1 MSLRS
6 LNIPVIDFVGKRKF
20 AMIFSAVL
28 LVLSITS
35 IGFQGLKFGIDFTGG
50 TLIELGYENTADLED
65 IRSKLSEGDFKGTNV
80 QYFGSDTEVLIQ
92 LEPQEVSS
100 AKLSSSIIRMLG
112 DGIDIRRV
120 EFVGPKVGEE
130 LTNDGGLAMLY
141 ALIGILIYVAF
152 RFEYRFALGSIAALV
167 HDVII
172 TLGIFSILQ
181 IEFDLTVLAAILAVI
196 GYSLNDTIVV
206 FDRIRENFLST
217 RQVEVEP
224 IINEALNQ
232 TLSRTLMTSLTTLL
246 VLLALFYL
254 GGEVIH
260 SFAGALLIGVIVG
273 TYSSIYVASSM
284 ILALGISKEDML
296 PSEKEKKEIQVEA
309 EPIIN
314 EALNQT
320 LSRTLMTS
328 LTTLLVLLAL
338 FYLGGEVI
346 HSFAGALL
354 IGVIVGTYSSIYVAS
369 SMILALGISKED
381 MLPSEKEKKEID
393 ARP

>member
-1 MSLRS
+1 MSLKS
-6 LNIPVIDFVGKRKF
+6 LNIPVINFVGNRKY
-20 AMIFSAVL
+20 ALIFSAIL
-28 LVLSITS
+28 LVVSIAS

-50 TLIELGYENTADLED
+50 TLIEIGYEKTADLED
-65 IRSKLSEGDFKGTNV
+65 IRSKLTSANYKGTNV

-92 LEPQEVSS
+92 LEPQTVSS

-112 DGIDIRRV
+112 DDLDVRRV

-172 TLGIFSILQ
+172 TIGIFSLLQ

-217 RQVEVEP
+217 RHIESGP
-224 IINEALNQ
+224 IVNDALNQ
-232 TLSRTLMTSLTTLL
+232 TLTRTLMTSLTTLI

-260 SFAGALLIGVIVG
+260 SFAGALIIGV
-273 TYSSIYVASSM
+273 
-284 ILALGISKEDML
+284 
-296 PSEKEKKEIQVEA
+296 
-309 EPIIN
+309 
-314 EALNQT
+314 
-320 LSRTLMTS
+320 
-328 LTTLLVLLAL
+328 
-338 FYLGGEVI
+338 VI
-346 HSFAGALL
+346 
-354 IGVIVGTYSSIYVAS
+354 GTYSSIYVAS

>member
-28 LVLSITS
+28 LVLSIAS
-35 IGFQGLKFGIDFTGG
+35 ISFQGLKFGIDFTGG
-50 TLIELGYENTADLED
+50 TLIELGYEKTADLED
-65 IRSKLSEGDFKGTNV
+65 IRLKLSEGDFKGTNV

-112 DGIDIRRV
+112 DGIDVRRV

-152 RFEYRFALGSIAALV
+152 RFEYRFALGSIAALI

-217 RQVEVEP
+217 RQVEAEP

-232 TLSRTLMTSLTTLL
+232 TLSRTLMTSMTTLL

-260 SFAGALLIGVIVG
+260 SFAGALLIGVI
-273 TYSSIYVASSM
+273 I
-284 ILALGISKEDML
+284 
-296 PSEKEKKEIQVEA
+296 
-309 EPIIN
+309 
-314 EALNQT
+314 
-320 LSRTLMTS
+320 
-328 LTTLLVLLAL
+328 
-338 FYLGGEVI
+338 
-346 HSFAGALL
+346 
-354 IGVIVGTYSSIYVAS
+354 GTYSSIYVAS

>member
-6 LNIPVIDFVGKRKF
+6 LNIPVIDFVGKRKY

-28 LVLSITS
+28 LVLSIAS
-35 IGFQGLKFGIDFTGG
+35 ISFQGLKFGIDFTGG
-50 TLIELGYENTADLED
+50 TLIELGYEKTADLED
-65 IRSKLSEGDFKGTNV
+65 IRLKLSEGDFKGTNV

-112 DGIDIRRV
+112 DGIDVRRV

-217 RQVEVEP
+217 RQVE
-224 IINEALNQ
+224 
-232 TLSRTLMTSLTTLL
+232 
-246 VLLALFYL
+246 
-254 GGEVIH
+254 
-260 SFAGALLIGVIVG
+260 
-273 TYSSIYVASSM
+273 
-284 ILALGISKEDML
+284 
-296 PSEKEKKEIQVEA
+296 A

-354 IGVIVGTYSSIYVAS
+354 IGVIIGTYSSIYVAS

>member
-1 MSLRS
+1 MSIRA
-6 LNIPVIDFVGKRKF
+6 LNIPVIDFVSKRKY
-20 AMIFSAVL
+20 AMIFSAIL
-28 LVLSITS
+28 LIVSIAS

-50 TLIELGYENTADLED
+50 TLIELGYDKTADLED
-65 IRSKLSEGDFKGTNV
+65 IRSKLESANYSGTNV

-92 LEPQEVSS
+92 LEPQAVTS

-112 DGIDIRRV
+112 EDIDVRRV

-172 TLGIFSILQ
+172 TLGVFSLLQ

-206 FDRIRENFLST
+206 FDRIRENFLAT
-217 RQVEVEP
+217 RHIEPKP

-232 TLSRTLMTSLTTLL
+232 TLSRTLMTSFTTLI
-246 VLLALFYL
+246 VLLALFSL
-254 GGEVIH
+254 GGEVNH
-260 SFAGALLIGVIVG
+260 SFAGALLIGVIIG

-296 PSEKEKKEIQVEA
+296 PSEKEQ
-309 EPIIN
+309 
-314 EALNQT
+314 
-320 LSRTLMTS
+320 
-328 LTTLLVLLAL
+328 
-338 FYLGGEVI
+338 
-346 HSFAGALL
+346 
-354 IGVIVGTYSSIYVAS
+354 
-369 SMILALGISKED
+369 
-381 MLPSEKEKKEID
+381 KEID

>member
-1 MSLRS
+1 MSLKS
-6 LNIPVIDFVGKRKF
+6 LNIPVINFVGNRKY
-20 AMIFSAVL
+20 ALIFSTIL
-28 LVLSITS
+28 LVVSIAS

-50 TLIELGYENTADLED
+50 TLIELGYEKTADLED
-65 IRSKLSEGDFKGTNV
+65 IRSKLTSANYKGTNV

-92 LEPQEVSS
+92 LEPQTVSS

-112 DGIDIRRV
+112 DDLDVRRV

-172 TLGIFSILQ
+172 TIGIFSLLQ

-217 RQVEVEP
+217 RHIEP
-224 IINEALNQ
+224 SPIVNDALNQ
-232 TLSRTLMTSLTTLL
+232 TLSRTLMTSLTTLI

-260 SFAGALLIGVIVG
+260 SFAGALIIGV
-273 TYSSIYVASSM
+273 
-284 ILALGISKEDML
+284 
-296 PSEKEKKEIQVEA
+296 
-309 EPIIN
+309 
-314 EALNQT
+314 
-320 LSRTLMTS
+320 
-328 LTTLLVLLAL
+328 
-338 FYLGGEVI
+338 VI
-346 HSFAGALL
+346 
-354 IGVIVGTYSSIYVAS
+354 GTYSSIYVAS

>member
-28 LVLSITS
+28 LVLSIAS
-35 IGFQGLKFGIDFTGG
+35 ISFQGLKFGIDFTGG
-50 TLIELGYENTADLED
+50 TLIELGYEKTADLED
-65 IRSKLSEGDFKGTNV
+65 IRLKLSEGDFKGTNV

-112 DGIDIRRV
+112 DGIDVRRV

-172 TLGIFSILQ
+172 TLGIFSILK

-217 RQVEVEP
+217 RQVEAGP

-260 SFAGALLIGVIVG
+260 SFAGALLIGVI
-273 TYSSIYVASSM
+273 I
-284 ILALGISKEDML
+284 
-296 PSEKEKKEIQVEA
+296 
-309 EPIIN
+309 
-314 EALNQT
+314 
-320 LSRTLMTS
+320 
-328 LTTLLVLLAL
+328 
-338 FYLGGEVI
+338 
-346 HSFAGALL
+346 
-354 IGVIVGTYSSIYVAS
+354 GTYSSIYVAS